1 MKKQWLI
8 TLVGLTLALAAIT
21 GGGLALAG
29 NGSDID
35 DQDVADGWKLV
46 EASGWPGGFSLR
58 LPQGWQLNEH
68 QGIDSYVGEIVWGSG
83 RLTFDFGWYS
93 SSLVDDDDPQYIVT
107 YEEIGGRRAKLVRT
121 RAEGDGLITGGYFED
136 FDGSNPGTLN
146 ELLRLFFPPHP
157 QNRLQISGVGLTP
170 DQQETALAVFRT
182 IRPLVSESQPTEEL
196 EDGETGLTGDQPVRS
211 DDDIDPNVCNLVH
224 NINACSPEELE
235 AGRDLT
241 DETGEGAEIV
251 PGSQYGDPE
260 PLFVDGEP
268 GYIVQSLEEAV
279 IEDCSLA
286 GGTVYVTS
294 EGELGCEVVH
304 DLEDDSDELVTFS
317 QPPTIEPLPIP
328 APR

>member
-1 MKKQWLI
+1 MVVLS
-8 TLVGLTLALAAIT
+8 LTLT
-21 GGGLALAG
+21 TAG
-29 NGSDID
+29 AVTAFTLTNDGESDN
-35 DQDVADGWKLV
+35 ADGTNV
-46 EASGWPGGFSLR
+46 AGEV
-58 LPQGWQLNEH
+58 N
-68 QGIDSYVGEIVWGSG
+68 QGI
-83 RLTFDFGWYS
+83 
-93 SSLVDDDDPQYIVT
+93 PT
-107 YEEIGGRRAKLVRT
+107 YEEWL
-121 RAEGDGLITGGYFED
+121 
-136 FDGSNPGTLN
+136 SNYKATQG
-146 ELLRLFFPPHP
+146 
-157 QNRLQISGVGLTP
+157 
-170 DQQETALAVFRT
+170 AVT
-182 IRPLVSESQPTEEL
+182 SI
-196 EDGETGLTGDQPVRS
+196 
-211 DDDIDPNVCNLVH
+211 DDIDPNVCNLVH